1 MLLFQLLEQE
11 GGEKCRNRNK
21 WKRNFYQM
29 SDRGFYFYPSAFFH
43 AESKQPM
50 PPAEPYWAVSA
61 LQALGGTLAQAQHDE
76 HPIPH
81 SLAGDWLG
89 SEVTCA
95 WAASVM
101 GH

>member
-1 MLLFQLLEQE
+1 
-11 GGEKCRNRNK
+11 
-21 WKRNFYQM
+21 M

-50 PPAEPYWAVSA
+50 PPEEPYWAVSA
-61 LQALGGTLAQAQHDE
+61 LQALGGTLAQAQHDK